1 MPEKL
6 IPLAAVLER
15 TGHTSA
21 STIWRMR
28 RANTFPEPVAIS
40 PNRKAWRETDIDAW
54 VNGRTATSKRSGFGG
69 KLS

>member
-21 STIWRMR
+21 TTIWRMR

-54 VNGRTATSKRSGFGG
+54 VNARTPTSERSRSGGE
-69 KLS
+69 KS